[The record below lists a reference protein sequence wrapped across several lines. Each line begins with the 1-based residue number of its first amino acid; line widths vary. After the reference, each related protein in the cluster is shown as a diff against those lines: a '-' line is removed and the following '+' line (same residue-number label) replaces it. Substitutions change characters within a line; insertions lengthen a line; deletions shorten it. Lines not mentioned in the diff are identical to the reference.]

1 MTAFLRIG
9 MRLAVLA
16 ICISVSLANAQ
27 SAFGQIFGIEL
38 HNNVMPASGGMGG
51 ASVAQP
57 QDLLS
62 AINGNPATMSQ
73 YRGTQFSFG
82 GAWIEPT
89 VNLDHNGGVLPG
101 IGTFSGKSGTP
112 GSVLGNI
119 GVTRELSDVGLPI
132 TAGVAL
138 ISASGLGV
146 DYAAQP
152 NSNNSAVTIQILQ
165 LQPELSIQLTDR
177 LAIGGSF
184 GLGVGLFDGLFV
196 GSSKATPD
204 YGTRGSIG
212 VTFDPNP
219 STKIGFYYQTKESF
233 NFENSIVLQ
242 PFIGP
247 PSVPLDVR
255 GALPPNIAL
264 GFANSSLANGRLL
277 LATDLVYK
285 FWEEATLFDALWTN
299 QFIVQVG
306 AQYTT
311 QKGRKIRLGYTYA
324 EETAVD
330 VPGNVIAGI
339 TPPGA
344 ANAIQYG
351 QGLIPNISPNRFSCG
366 FGVPNV
372 LPGVDLDIFG
382 GGQFLSTATFGRTT
396 ASLETY
402 FLGGGLTF
410 RCGRGSG
417 CKELLPND
425 VCCLPGVERT
435 ILEIRSPWKIPIRTW
450 RPILSHWLQRAWRS
464 TRENYRNL

>member
-1 MTAFLRIG
+1 MTTHFCIG
-9 MRLAVLA
+9 KRLAVLA
-16 ICISVSLANAQ
+16 ICVSVSLVNAEA
-27 SAFGQIFGIEL
+27 AFGQIFGIEL

-73 YRGTQFSFG
+73 FRGTQFTFG
-82 GAWIEPT
+82 GAWVEPT
-89 VNLDHNGGVLPG
+89 VNLDHTGGILPG

-119 GVTRELSDVGLPI
+119 GVTRELSDVGLPV

-138 ISASGLGV
+138 ISASGIGV

-165 LQPELSIQLTDR
+165 LQPGLGIQLTDR
-177 LAIGGSF
+177 LAIGGNF
-184 GLGVGLFDGLFV
+184 GLGIGLFDGLFV

-204 YGTRGSIG
+204 YGVRGTFG

-219 STKIGFYYQTKESF
+219 STKIGFYYQSKEKF
-233 NFENSIVLQ
+233 KFENAIVLQ
-242 PFIGP
+242 PFVGP
-247 PSVPLDVR
+247 PSVPIDVR
-255 GALPPNIAL
+255 GDLPPNIAL
-264 GFANSSLANGRLL
+264 GIANSSLANGRLL

-285 FWEEATLFDALWTN
+285 FWEEATLFDALYTN

-311 QKGRKIRLGYTYA
+311 QRGRKLRLGYTYA
-324 EETAVD
+324 EESFVD
-330 VPGNVIAGI
+330 VTGNVIAGI

-344 ANAIQYG
+344 ANAIQYA
-351 QGLIPNISPNRFSCG
+351 QGLIPATLSPHRFSAG

-372 LPGVDLDIFG
+372 LPGVDLDVFG
-382 GGQFLSTATFGRTT
+382 GGQFRSSATFGRTS
-396 ASLETY
+396 ANLETY
-402 FLGGGLTF
+402 FLGAGLTWRF
-410 RCGRGSG
+410 GRGSG
-417 CKELLPND
+417 CKTLAHNEWCGTSQPQCSSCEQD
-425 VCCLPGVERT
+425 VE
-435 ILEIRSPWKIPIRTW
+435 
-450 RPILSHWLQRAWRS
+450 
-464 TRENYRNL
+464 